1 MLLYHSALDHLAL
14 CFSSFIHLPTP
25 HKLLTLLSDH
35 LLFTTQPPQSLTSTF
50 IRWEYPPSWNVHN
63 LVVLSMMEQEPP
75 LLWIPF
81 LEKKIVTFFVPSGLF
96 VSTAHPA
103 GLYIEFHFLVYHCHW
118 IVTYTGGAITVSS
131 FCDTEKLYM
140 KALNMC
146 SVKQENKVT
155 VVKISECRISKGS
168 LRWF

>member
-1 MLLYHSALDHLAL
+1 MFFFFHPLTHTTQAPHSSVRPSPFHYPTPTVVNIHLHYMRIPSLMECAQSS
-14 CFSSFIHLPTP
+14 CSINDGTRASSFVNSI
-25 HKLLTLLSDH
+25 SG
-35 LLFTTQPPQSLTSTF
+35 
-50 IRWEYPPSWNVHN
+50 
-63 LVVLSMMEQEPP
+63 
-75 LLWIPF
+75 
-81 LEKKIVTFFVPSGLF
+81 KKIVTFFVPSGLF

-131 FCDTEKLYM
+131 SCDTEKLYM

-146 SVKQENKVT
+146 LVKQENKVT